1 MEQQEAMAALDKAIV
16 KLGDM
21 AEQDEDM
28 ALALEVVQ
36 AERAEAEYDGEFGG
50 GAEPREPVRKE
61 VAGISA
67 FSIALLII
75 WIAEQLGVPME
86 MEVALAIAGIIG
98 GVAAFLKSESYRLPG
113 D

>member
-1 MEQQEAMAALDKAIV
+1 MDQRDELQALDRALV
-16 KLGDM
+16 KLSEQ
-21 AEQDEDM
+21 AEKDEDM